1 MNPPAANAYKSRS
14 SSSKFGESR
23 QGCRCRCRC
32 RDSLNLEL
40 WSLSLE
46 LLGAP
51 ELTKDRKTLQFQT
64 LMKERGVLHGVKML
78 ARLCQANASAITSSV
93 TELMKSGAKVSRSAI
108 ALFRLPRRA
117 EAVTRAAL
125 RPCDGTII
133 GQIHGTPAQQR
144 RTQKQDED
152 DVLHC
157 VVRGGVHPERPCV
170 APWPSHRTGIRTVSP
185 IPNRSVVDQLRHSRL
200 IPAAGALAVAG
211 R

>member
-1 MNPPAANAYKSRS
+1 
-14 SSSKFGESR
+14 
-23 QGCRCRCRC
+23 
-32 RDSLNLEL
+32 
-40 WSLSLE
+40 
-46 LLGAP
+46 
-51 ELTKDRKTLQFQT
+51 
-64 LMKERGVLHGVKML
+64 MKERGVLHGVKML

-157 VVRGGVHPERPCV
+157 VVRGGSTPSGHVLPLGHPIEQ
-170 APWPSHRTGIRTVSP
+170 AFE
-185 IPNRSVVDQLRHSRL
+185 RSVRSQTDQLSTNYVIR
-200 IPAAGALAVAG
+200 A
-211 R
+211 